1 MCCVRPA
8 RVVQATVDGACP
20 ADTHP
25 KVENYTHPEVDYD
38 THPEVDYDTN
48 PEVDT
53 STQEAI
59 HYRTYCETCH
69 LDLAED
75 LSLPSV
81 GPPVVSRMCS

>member
-1 MCCVRPA
+1 MEIDADDRGSTCCVRPA

-25 KVENYTHPEVDYD
+25 KVENDTHPEVDYD
-38 THPEVDYDTN
+38 TH

-59 HYRTYCETCH
+59 HYRTYCET
-69 LDLAED
+69 LK
-75 LSLPSV
+75 LSYVEVYIVPC
-81 GPPVVSRMCS
+81 PVLTPYH